1 MTLHILAE
9 AEDEIESARRFLNEQ
24 SPEFGRR
31 FIDELESVFAKIV
44 ETPLRFGKL
53 ETLPDSP
60 YRRALMTHFR
70 YAVVF
75 EIVRDEILIVAVP
88 HASREPNYW
97 LGRDH

>member
-9 AEDEIESARRFLNEQ
+9 AEDEIESARRFLNNK

-31 FIDELESVFAKIV
+31 FIDELESVFTKIV
-44 ETPLRFGKL
+44 ETPLRFGQL
-53 ETLPDSP
+53 ETMPGAA
-60 YRRALMTHFR
+60 YRRALLKQFR

-75 EIVRDEILIVAVP
+75 EIVRDEILVIAVP

-97 LGRDH
+97 LERHH